1 MDKYFFELY
10 KEKSIL
16 LLVFLLIL
24 LISLT
29 PGLPILGHWES
40 FIYYHNFASLEIPVE
55 LRISRRGSLN
65 EAALF
70 SIGLSRIISEFL
82 NTYPSLYGFRI
93 LSVLYG
99 FLSLVIFFI
108 VLRRWFDLT
117 TSIFTTL
124 LLSVNPAFH
133 MEQQSMNS
141 LMISFLGFVFLFE
154 RLQYLELNYRSVKD
168 WLLLSIPL
176 VLIVMHYGP
185 GRIFATLFLF
195 FWFIKLFF
203 SLNKHR
209 NGKKILSIF
218 IKNFLFS
225 VFLTIIFL
233 ILIDWKNLISIIQ
246 FYNIFIPSG
255 SETIFS
261 SNVFFGDF
269 LQIFKINILILFE
282 SFTGLF
288 NSFQSNHSAYISTGL
303 RFEILNPLMF
313 IFFLSGFVILIK
325 DYKKK
330 KLLLSDPSFSII
342 SLFFICLIPLIT
354 SQPIIIDNNNMIDST
369 LSNYRMFFLF
379 LPIYLI
385 IAIFLS
391 YILKKFAYK
400 KNFVFLVVLFLTII
414 FAVSLKNIIDEKK
427 LFTNK
432 IQSLKNISN
441 NTSYETWKDGTKYT
455 NNLLKSF
462 RNAQLHG
469 FYYNR
474 ANEIKDL
481 IDLDSVDFYILKL
494 NTKQFHFI
502 DDIYFSELN
511 YVSVFFSFYLNN
523 IGVENSWVQVINS
536 NQPKH
541 YIGSTYEPRFYSAN
555 VVVNNGILK
564 YENLTD
570 YKSYL
575 RMNGDKIPKVILV
588 TTEEELNFA
597 MNYYKKNDITS
608 YKLLNI

>member
-10 KEKSIL
+10 KEKLIL

-24 LISLT
+24 LISLN
-29 PGLPILGHWES
+29 PGLPILGHWETL
-40 FIYYHNFASLEIPVE
+40 IYYHNFASLETPVD
-55 LRISRRGSLN
+55 LRISKRGSLD

-70 SIGLSRIISEFL
+70 SIGLSRIIFEFL
-82 NTYPSLYGFRI
+82 NIYPSLYGFRI

-108 VLRRWFDLT
+108 ILRRWFDLT

-124 LLSVNPAFH
+124 LLSVNPVFH

-154 RLQYLELNYRSVKD
+154 RLQYLELHYRSIKH

-176 VLIVMHYGP
+176 VLIVIHYGP

-203 SLNKHR
+203 SLKRHR

-225 VFLTIIFL
+225 IFLSIVFL
-233 ILIDWKNLISIIQ
+233 ILIDWRNLISVIQ
-246 FYNIFIPSG
+246 FYNIFIPAG
-255 SETIFS
+255 SETLLN
-261 SNVFFGDF
+261 SNVPFTDF
-269 LQIFKINILILFE
+269 LQTFKINMLILFE

-288 NSFQSNHSAYISTGL
+288 NSFQSNHSAYLSLGL
-303 RFEILNPLMF
+303 RSKILNPLMF
-313 IFFLSGFVILIK
+313 IFFLFGFMILIK

-330 KLLLSDPSFSII
+330 KLLLSYPSFSII

-354 SQPIIIDNNNMIDST
+354 SQTIIIDSNNTIDST
-369 LSNYRMFFLF
+369 LSNYRMFFLL

-385 IAIFLS
+385 IPIFLS
-391 YILKKFAYK
+391 YILKKFTYK
-400 KNFVFLVVLFLTII
+400 KNFTFSVILFLTIT
-414 FAVSLKNIIDEKK
+414 FGFSLKNIIDEKK

-432 IQSLKNISN
+432 IQSLTNVSN
-441 NTSYETWKDGTKYT
+441 NKTYETWKDGSNYT
-455 NNLLKSF
+455 NNHLKSF

-474 ANEIKDL
+474 ANEIKGL
-481 IDLDSVDFYILKL
+481 IDLDSEEFYILKL
-494 NTKQFHFI
+494 NTQQFHFI
-502 DDIYFSELN
+502 DDFSFSALN

-523 IGVENSWVQVINS
+523 IGIENSWVQVINS

-541 YIGSTYEPRFYSAN
+541 YIGWTYKPRFYSAN
-555 VVVNNGILK
+555 VVVTNGTLK

-575 RMNGDKIPKVILV
+575 RMIGDKIPKIILV

-597 MNYYKKNDITS
+597 MNYYKKNDITG